1 MSAKKILAGVLALS
15 LVIPALYQ
23 GGIRESE
30 AAGTTEITLERDAYS
45 NPISGTDD
53 KGNRIYGGDPAV
65 LVDGDT
71 VYLYTGHDT
80 SKNDVYVIPEWVCY
94 SSKDMKNWKYESVVM
109 KADSKTITWANTE
122 TSAWAGQVAKHY
134 DKEAGKDR
142 YYFYFCTWDKTAN
155 GDQSIGVAVSDSP
168 TGPFVDKGEP
178 LVKGTVTTDKSS
190 GWNDIDPTV
199 WVETDEKGEEHRYL
213 AWGNNK
219 LYICE
224 MNEDMVSV
232 KDMNG
237 DGKITFGNDFK
248 TADIVNRQ
256 KGIASLTEAPWL
268 YRRQNTDGS
277 YYGPY
282 YLFYAYGFREQMAYV
297 TTDNLLTGQWKNGGI
312 LMPAT
317 ASSDTNHMAVFDF
330 KGKTY
335 FVYHNGML
343 PGGSGQRRTAC
354 VAEMKFNKDGS
365 IQPIPETVTG
375 LSGTTTKI
383 YCNSGETSTWNDI
396 DPTAWIET
404 DENGTEHRYLAWGNG
419 KYFVCE
425 LNEDMVS
432 VKDINGDG
440 KITFG
445 TQASGKTSKDVDI
458 IEKDMTGLS
467 FTEAPWIYRRQDAN
481 GKYYGK
487 YYLFYAH
494 SWREQ
499 MAYTTTDDLLDG
511 KWDDSGNV
519 VMEPSVTSNTN
530 HMAVFDFKGKTYF
543 VYHNGSMPAGSGFRR
558 IPCITEIKFEENGS
572 ILAIP
577 ETASG
582 INGKTS
588 QIYVSGG
595 LALAHEHFINS
606 GADGEYP
613 YTKVDVGLYLNPQ
626 EADAQWVI
634 TAGKADR
641 SNKEYV
647 SIQSENKPGLYLT
660 ANEDK
665 TVTLAQDYDL
675 RAIPETAKKQTFIQK
690 AGLADASMVSFESV
704 SQPGMYITLVGRT
717 IALTDGSDKAA
728 ATFSIDK
735 KPAASSDAKTEN
747 SFTSLKVDG
756 KDVDVAEKEHNLEVD
771 LSKEEILVEPV
782 LADKDGYYTLEQIAA
797 DGTVLNVPKI
807 LVGSADLSSEVSLEG
822 EETRIRLTAYAENLS
837 AVQTIVIAIKTKDAS
852 DFSLGENLVKSFGFE
867 DKTDDATAVT
877 KAAKPVPVANPE
889 YKYAEGKFG
898 KGIVLDG
905 TYGLKLAD
913 SKDLNLGESY
923 TISFWMKPDVLGG
936 AVDPTLA
943 AGTFSPEHWLNLTFD
958 AKIWSRSGDYIAT
971 TAANTYKAGEWQH
984 VAVCVNGDKEGTL
997 KNTCRARLYINGELV
1012 SSGDIAKGIMTTENS
1027 AIYFGVNAW
1036 DAYFKGT
1043 LDDVM
1048 IINRYLA
1055 QKEVQV
1061 IAKGTVTA
1069 K

>member
-1 MSAKKILAGVLALS
+1 MHSKRSWKRAAAFALAGVMACSVCVADTTSQAASAKAVKKVELKIGKKKVTKKTYAMK
-15 LVIPALYQ
+15 VGKTAKIAVAVTPAKAKKSVSFKS
-23 GGIRESE
+23 GKKAVASVSKSGKVT
-30 AAGTTEITLERDAYS
+30 AKKAGTAKITVTVTGKNKKKKSTWLKIKVTKKGTDPDVTKEPVKTAEPTAKPTPEPTPFKAIDITS
-45 NPISGTDD
+45 ETNPIGVTDSE
-53 KGNRIYGGDPAV
+53 GNPIYGGDPSI

-71 VYLYTGHDT
+71 VYLYVGHDV
-80 SKNDVYVIPEWVCY
+80 SKTEAYNIPEYCVY
-94 SSKDMKNWKYESVVM
+94 STKDLKDWTYHGVVLNMKDVSWG
-109 KADSKTITWANTE
+109 ANDA
-122 TSAWAGQVAKHY
+122 AWAGQVMKY
-134 DKEAGKDR
+134 NGK
-142 YYFYFCTWDKTAN
+142 YYMYFCSWNSKDSGK
-155 GDQSIGVAVSDSP
+155 QSIGVAISDSP
-168 TGPFVDKGEP
+168 TGPFVDKGEA
-178 LVKGTVTTDKSS
+178 LVKGSVTT
-190 GWNDIDPTV
+190 
-199 WVETDEKGEEHRYL
+199 
-213 AWGNNK
+213 
-219 LYICE
+219 
-224 MNEDMVSV
+224 
-232 KDMNG
+232 
-237 DGKITFGNDFK
+237 
-248 TADIVNRQ
+248 
-256 KGIASLTEAPWL
+256 
-268 YRRQNTDGS
+268 
-277 YYGPY
+277 
-282 YLFYAYGFREQMAYV
+282 
-297 TTDNLLTGQWKNGGI
+297 
-312 LMPAT
+312 
-317 ASSDTNHMAVFDF
+317 
-330 KGKTY
+330 
-335 FVYHNGML
+335 
-343 PGGSGQRRTAC
+343 
-354 VAEMKFNKDGS
+354 
-365 IQPIPETVTG
+365 
-375 LSGTTTKI
+375 
-383 YCNSGETSTWNDI
+383 GETSTWNDI

-822 EETRIRLTAYAENLS
+822 EEPRIRLTAYAENLS

-1012 SSGDIAKGIMTTENS
+1012 SSGDIAKGITTTENS

>member
-1 MSAKKILAGVLALS
+1 MHNKKSWKRVTAFALAAVMACS
-15 LVIPALYQ
+15 VCVTDIT
-23 GGIRESE
+23 SE
-30 AAGTTEITLERDAYS
+30 AASAKAVKKVDLKIGKKKVTKKTYTLKAGKTAKITVAVTPAKAKKSVSFKSGKKAVATVSKTGKVTAKKAGTAKITVTVTGKNKKKKSTWLKIKVAKQKGPDPYETNEPVKTTEPTTEPTPEPTPFKSIDISSGT
-45 NPISGTDD
+45 NPIGVTDAE
-53 KGNRIYGGDPAV
+53 GNPIYGGDPSI

-71 VYLYTGHDT
+71 VYLYVGHDV
-80 SKNDVYVIPEWVCY
+80 SKAESYNIPEYCVY
-94 SSKDMKNWKYESVVM
+94 STKDLKDWTYHGSVLNMKDVSWG
-109 KADSKTITWANTE
+109 ANDA
-122 TSAWAGQVAKHY
+122 AWAGQVMKY
-134 DKEAGKDR
+134 NGK
-142 YYFYFCTWDKTAN
+142 YYMYFCSWNSKDSGK
-155 GDQSIGVAVSDSP
+155 QSIGVAVSNSP
-168 TGPFVDKGEP
+168 TGPFVDKGEA
-178 LVKGTVTTDKSS
+178 LVNGSVT
-190 GWNDIDPTV
+190 I
-199 WVETDEKGEEHRYL
+199 E
-213 AWGNNK
+213 
-219 LYICE
+219 
-224 MNEDMVSV
+224 
-232 KDMNG
+232 
-237 DGKITFGNDFK
+237 
-248 TADIVNRQ
+248 
-256 KGIASLTEAPWL
+256 
-268 YRRQNTDGS
+268 
-277 YYGPY
+277 
-282 YLFYAYGFREQMAYV
+282 
-297 TTDNLLTGQWKNGGI
+297 
-312 LMPAT
+312 
-317 ASSDTNHMAVFDF
+317 
-330 KGKTY
+330 
-335 FVYHNGML
+335 
-343 PGGSGQRRTAC
+343 
-354 VAEMKFNKDGS
+354 
-365 IQPIPETVTG
+365 
-375 LSGTTTKI
+375 
-383 YCNSGETSTWNDI
+383 ETSTWNDI

-487 YYLFYAH
+487 YYLFYAYG
-494 SWREQ
+494 WREQ
-499 MAYTTTDDLLDG
+499 MAYTTTDNLFDG
-511 KWDDSGNV
+511 KWDGGHV

-558 IPCITEIKFEENGS
+558 IPCITEIKFEADGS

-577 ETASG
+577 ETAAG

-588 QIYVSGG
+588 QIYVSAG
-595 LALAHEHFINS
+595 LPLAHEHFVNS

-613 YTKVDVGLYLNPQ
+613 YTKVDVGLYLNP
-626 EADAQWVI
+626 EAADAQWVI

-641 SNKEYV
+641 TNKEYV

-660 ANEDK
+660 ANDDK
-665 TVTLAQDYDL
+665 TVTLAQDHDL
-675 RAIPETAKKQTFIQK
+675 RAMEATAKKQTFIQK

-704 SQPGMYITLVGRT
+704 SQPGMYITLVGSS

-735 KPAASSDAKTEN
+735 KPSAPSDVKTEN
-747 SFTSLKVDG
+747 SFASLKVDG
-756 KDVDVAEKEHNLEVD
+756 KDVDATAKEYNLEVE
-771 LSKEEILVEPV
+771 LSKEDVLVEPV

-797 DGTVLNVPKI
+797 DGTALNAPKVFAGSEN
-807 LVGSADLSSEVSLEG
+807 LVSEVSLEG
-822 EETRIRLTAYAENLS
+822 EETRIRLTAYAQDFS
-837 AVQTIVIAIKTKDAS
+837 AVQTIVIAIKTKDVS
-852 DFSLGENLVKSFGFE
+852 DFSLKENLVASFGFE
-867 DKTDDATAVT
+867 DTTGSASAVT
-877 KAAKPVPVANPE
+877 KASTPVAVANPA
-889 YKYAEGKFG
+889 YKYADGKFG

-923 TISFWMKPDVLGG
+923 TVSFWMKPDALGG

-958 AKIWSRSGDYIAT
+958 AKIWSRNGDYIAT
-971 TAANTYKAGEWQH
+971 TAADAYKAGEWQH
-984 VAVCVNGDKEGTL
+984 VTVCVNGEKAGTQA
-997 KNTCRARLYINGELV
+997 KTCRARLYVNGELV
-1012 SSGDIAKGIMTTENS
+1012 SSGDIATGIMTTDKS

-1048 IINRYLA
+1048 IINRYLS

-1061 IAKGTVTA
+1061 IASGDANVANGGVISK
-1069 K
+1069 

>member
-383 YCNSGETSTWNDI
+383 YCNSGKTISHETFTSAPSD
-396 DPTAWIET
+396 DSFPF
-404 DENGTEHRYLAWGNG
+404 
-419 KYFVCE
+419 K
-425 LNEDMVS
+425 S
-432 VKDINGDG
+432 VKVGPGTGSQSIDGD
-440 KITFG
+440 
-445 TQASGKTSKDVDI
+445 
-458 IEKDMTGLS
+458 
-467 FTEAPWIYRRQDAN
+467 
-481 GKYYGK
+481 
-487 YYLFYAH
+487 
-494 SWREQ
+494 
-499 MAYTTTDDLLDG
+499 
-511 KWDDSGNV
+511 
-519 VMEPSVTSNTN
+519 
-530 HMAVFDFKGKTYF
+530 
-543 VYHNGSMPAGSGFRR
+543 
-558 IPCITEIKFEENGS
+558 
-572 ILAIP
+572 
-577 ETASG
+577 
-582 INGKTS
+582 
-588 QIYVSGG
+588 
-595 LALAHEHFINS
+595 
-606 GADGEYP
+606 
-613 YTKVDVGLYLNPQ
+613 
-626 EADAQWVI
+626 WVI
-634 TAGKADR
+634 MDGKADPN
-641 SNKEYV
+641 NKAYV

-660 ANEDK
+660 ASSK
-665 TVTLAQDYDL
+665 TKVVLAQDLD
-675 RAIPETAKKQTFIQK
+675 AASDTAKRQTFRTLL
-690 AGLADASMVSFESV
+690 GLSNKDGVTFESV
-704 SQPGMYITLVGRT
+704 AYPGYYLTVVNGKLTLTNG
-717 IALTDGSDKAA
+717 ADKMASTFYTKIDKNNTSLRSIA
-728 ATFSIDK
+728 ATIKKNQFHIGDKIDAKRVTLTAFYANGTIKKIKSFSSNASKISTKKRGNKVLKITYREGNTSCTTNVGISIVPKPTKVKKLKASIKVKKGKTIVKLSWKRPSYCTGYEISYGKIKKKHSFLASTKKNPYTYNDIDK
-735 KPAASSDAKTEN
+735 MFKKGKTYYLHVRSSARFNGKKEYSGYVTVKVKAK
-747 SFTSLKVDG
+747 
-756 KDVDVAEKEHNLEVD
+756 
-771 LSKEEILVEPV
+771 
-782 LADKDGYYTLEQIAA
+782 
-797 DGTVLNVPKI
+797 
-807 LVGSADLSSEVSLEG
+807 
-822 EETRIRLTAYAENLS
+822 
-837 AVQTIVIAIKTKDAS
+837 
-852 DFSLGENLVKSFGFE
+852 
-867 DKTDDATAVT
+867 
-877 KAAKPVPVANPE
+877 
-889 YKYAEGKFG
+889 
-898 KGIVLDG
+898 
-905 TYGLKLAD
+905 
-913 SKDLNLGESY
+913 
-923 TISFWMKPDVLGG
+923 
-936 AVDPTLA
+936 
-943 AGTFSPEHWLNLTFD
+943 
-958 AKIWSRSGDYIAT
+958 
-971 TAANTYKAGEWQH
+971 
-984 VAVCVNGDKEGTL
+984 
-997 KNTCRARLYINGELV
+997 
-1012 SSGDIAKGIMTTENS
+1012 
-1027 AIYFGVNAW
+1027 
-1036 DAYFKGT
+1036 
-1043 LDDVM
+1043 
-1048 IINRYLA
+1048 
-1055 QKEVQV
+1055 
-1061 IAKGTVTA
+1061 
-1069 K
+1069 

>member
-168 TGPFVDKGEP
+168 TGPFVDKGEA
-178 LVKGTVTTDKSS
+178 LVKGSVTT
-190 GWNDIDPTV
+190 
-199 WVETDEKGEEHRYL
+199 
-213 AWGNNK
+213 
-219 LYICE
+219 
-224 MNEDMVSV
+224 
-232 KDMNG
+232 
-237 DGKITFGNDFK
+237 
-248 TADIVNRQ
+248 
-256 KGIASLTEAPWL
+256 
-268 YRRQNTDGS
+268 
-277 YYGPY
+277 
-282 YLFYAYGFREQMAYV
+282 
-297 TTDNLLTGQWKNGGI
+297 
-312 LMPAT
+312 
-317 ASSDTNHMAVFDF
+317 
-330 KGKTY
+330 
-335 FVYHNGML
+335 
-343 PGGSGQRRTAC
+343 
-354 VAEMKFNKDGS
+354 
-365 IQPIPETVTG
+365 
-375 LSGTTTKI
+375 
-383 YCNSGETSTWNDI
+383 GETSTWNDI